1 MHLHIRTYLHMYY
14 TLTMQTRKFKG
25 GNTYNCMCHKHQTI
39 LHIDSLLPHGHQC
52 VFKCMHICVALCDM
66 HGTAK
71 HCQQYMVN
79 LIEKDLYLVDV
90 FDHTVH

>member
-1 MHLHIRTYLHMYY
+1 MS
-14 TLTMQTRKFKG
+14 QTSN
-25 GNTYNCMCHKHQTI
+25 NTAYI
-39 LHIDSLLPHGHQC
+39 LQC
-52 VFKCMHICVALCDM
+52 VFKCMHFCVALCDM

-71 HCQQYMVN
+71 HCHRYMVN